1 MFISSGDAVAEI
13 RPGLR
18 VLIVEDEFMI
28 AMAVEAVVTD
38 AGGVVVDMAATLEQA
53 LQLARSAE
61 LDAALLDI
69 NLNGKASFEVAE
81 TLAARGIPYAF
92 VTGYG
97 KQMVPQA
104 YASVPLLMK
113 PYARSELVRLLGVL
127 ASSSSA

>member
-1 MFISSGDAVAEI
+1 MFISSGDAVAEV

-53 LQLARSAE
+53 LHLARSAE

-97 KQMVPQA
+97 KQMVPPA

-113 PYARSELVRLLGVL
+113 PYARSELVQLLGVL
-127 ASSSSA
+127 AASSSA

>member
-1 MFISSGDAVAEI
+1 MHVSNGDTVAKI
-13 RPGLR
+13 RSGLR

-53 LQLARSAE
+53 LEAAASAD

-69 NLNGKASFEVAE
+69 NLNGATSFAVAK
-81 TLAARGIPYAF
+81 TLSQRGIPYAF

-97 KQMVPQA
+97 RQILPPDF
-104 YASVPLLMK
+104 ASAPVLVK
-113 PYARSELVRLLGVL
+113 PYDRKDLIRVLGGL
-127 ASSSSA
+127 TSNQPR